1 MLQHVRPLLLGILL
15 LAACRGEPVTSA
27 SVRQSPCRMVLRVA
41 GPEDFAVDR
50 SASPPR
56 LLVSSRN
63 LRSGRSGP
71 PDGIYSVPLDAH
83 PAPTPPR
90 PLPLVG
96 RDDCSFHPH
105 GVSLTREA
113 GGSRRSLLYVVNHH
127 EAEDAAPSR
136 GCFRQTGGSP
146 LRERPVA
153 SIEVFRV
160 EPKRL
165 VFVQRLADPEILTN
179 GNDLVALPNGE
190 VWVTNPPPGQL
201 ALLRER
207 LTGEP
212 ASKVMRFTCPK
223 GETLPC
229 SGTWQVALRLRGYAN
244 GIAHR
249 TRPGGPE
256 VLYVASTMGKA
267 VHVFEIGQ
275 GGLVERP
282 AIPLATHPDNLEWDQ
297 GERSLLVAAHPNLRR
312 FLQHAISPRVS
323 APSEVWRV
331 SVTTGGPPELLFED
345 GGGLVSA
352 VSTGACADGGLFLGQ
367 VFGAGVFRCPLPKSC
382 AEQGGTPR

>member
-27 SVRQSPCRMVLRVA
+27 SVRQIPCRTVLRVA

-63 LRSGRSGP
+63 LRRGKSRP

-83 PAPTPPR
+83 PAPVPPP

-96 RDDCSFHPH
+96 RDGCSFHPH
-105 GVSLTREA
+105 GVSLTQETK
-113 GGSRRSLLYVVNHH
+113 GSRRSLLYVVNHH
-127 EAEDAAPSR
+127 ETEDAAPSR
-136 GCFRQTGGSP
+136 GCFHQTGGSP
-146 LRERPVA
+146 LRERPMT

-165 VFVQRLADPEILTN
+165 VFVQRLASPEILTN

-190 VWVTNPPPGQL
+190 VWVTNPPPGRL
-201 ALLRER
+201 TLLRER

-212 ASKVMRFTCPK
+212 ASKVVRFTCPQ

-229 SGTWQVALRLRGYAN
+229 SGSWRVALRLRGFAN

-256 VLYVASTMGKA
+256 YLYVASTMGKA
-267 VHVFEIGQ
+267 IHVFEIGQ
-275 GGLVERP
+275 GGLVKRP
-282 AIPLATHPDNLEWDQ
+282 SIPLATHPDNLEWDP

-312 FLQHAISPRVS
+312 FFQHAISPRVS
-323 APSEVWRV
+323 SPSEVWRV
-331 SVTTGGPPELLFED
+331 SITTGGPPELLFEE

-352 VSTGACADGGLFLGQ
+352 ASTGACAGGELFLGQ
-367 VFGAGVFRCPLPKSC
+367 VFGVGVFRCPLPKGC
-382 AEQGGTPR
+382 AAQGGDPR